1 MWTNTYEALGYS
13 AQLSHA
19 VLAMDAWWHR
29 GGHTVVISQTMM
41 PWTLYSTQS
50 MYVERLAQSV
60 ML

>member
-1 MWTNTYEALGYS
+1 MVMS
-13 AQLSHA
+13 ATRLMG
-19 VLAMDAWWHR
+19 VFCHR

-41 PWTLYSTQS
+41 PWLLYSIWI